1 MSNQTYEKITINL
14 PSKYVSFLK
23 ESSKEHWQTIET
35 YTTEALMEKMSWDST
50 EEDKFWGELAD
61 KEKSKGMTSVEDSM
75 DLLSRMKNA

>member
-1 MSNQTYEKITINL
+1 
-14 PSKYVSFLK
+14 
-23 ESSKEHWQTIET
+23 
-35 YTTEALMEKMSWDST
+35 MSWDST